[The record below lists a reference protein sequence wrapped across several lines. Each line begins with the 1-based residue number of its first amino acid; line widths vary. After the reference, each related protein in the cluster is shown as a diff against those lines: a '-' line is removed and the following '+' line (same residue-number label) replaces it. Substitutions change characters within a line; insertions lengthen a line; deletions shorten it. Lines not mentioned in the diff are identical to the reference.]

1 MTNQKDPQAPNT
13 ISLLLLIVMTSFI
26 NKVWC
31 PQWNPKDNFIPTNTQ
46 IPITSQN
53 NGTNIAIYHCQT
65 STVTMVDHMK
75 KKTVVYWEKLNNKQQ
90 GKLNKFRGKQGW
102 RLLRKDQQLVPITTW
117 VDDLINQ

>member
-1 MTNQKDPQAPNT
+1 
-13 ISLLLLIVMTSFI
+13 MTSFI

-102 RLLRKDQQLVPITTW
+102 RLLRKDQ
-117 VDDLINQ
+117 